1 MSDAFAALLA
11 RAEAAGLLAAPDAVT
26 TTADLGRGGNASVH
40 LVRRGSGARAAL
52 KQAHNLDAASA
63 GVLAELLHEV
73 ELLQACASCERV
85 LRCFGL
91 LATPTSVGLLLE
103 EYGVSVATA
112 LHDPRLVAA
121 ESQRRTVARH
131 LAEALAYLHDRAR
144 VVHLDIKPEN
154 VLVNP
159 ERGWAAKLADF
170 GGAKRLTALQ
180 RHSLLERHS
189 MTLAY
194 CAPELLR
201 RELPDELSAATPCLD
216 VYAYGLT
223 LYMLW
228 LRTPVAPLPRFV
240 RHPFRRLELDADN
253 DDELAATVRDTFACL
268 LIRRVGVG
276 GERPPLA
283 AAVPAD
289 IQELITACW
298 AQDAATR
305 PTAAALAA
313 HATLARAQSW
323 RAVVTVTYAPRVAGT
338 ECAMRVSVAPAALA
352 GAGDAAQ
359 QTDDGEVTVSF
370 ICMLTTGT
378 ECVISVTAFAP
389 PKTPHAGDGRWLA
402 TTTAVLLPNTPSEE
416 DGLAASQPLAQCNL
430 GVSVTRLDAATGEE
444 APAHLAA
451 CVLLER
457 RHAVCAMPDVRL
469 GTLSLSLADDPS
481 AAAAP
486 HYDVMLS
493 YCDAETGV
501 ARGGDGFAPAVCS
514 ALRACGFSV
523 YMFSDRVVEG
533 KAWQDVRAFGVT
545 RCAAVVAVT
554 SPTFACFDNSPWSA
568 SELRMA
574 FAERTRR
581 GAPRF
586 VALWH
591 TGDAPPVSS
600 AVGNAAGTALFRGQ
614 AELPDAVVPPPT
626 NGRPGAACHF
636 DDIVTQ
642 LVKALR
648 DLDVHPGAAAPA
660 AA

>member
-1 MSDAFAALLA
+1 MSGAFAALLA
-11 RAEAAGLLAAPDAVT
+11 RAEAEGMLATPDAVT
-26 TTADLGRGGNASVH
+26 TTADLGRGGNATVH
-40 LVRRGSGARAAL
+40 LVRRSSGARAAL
-52 KQAHNLDAASA
+52 KEAHNLDAAGV
-63 GVLAELLHEV
+63 GVLEELLREV
-73 ELLQACASCERV
+73 EMLKACASCERV

-91 LATPTSVGLLLE
+91 LVTPASVGLLLE
-103 EYGVSVATA
+103 EYGVSLATA

-131 LAEALAYLHDRAR
+131 LAEALAYLHDRAH
-144 VVHLDIKPEN
+144 VAHLDIKPEN
-154 VLVNP
+154 VLVQP

-170 GGAKRLTALQ
+170 GGAKRLAALQ
-180 RHSLLERHS
+180 ERALLERHS
-189 MTLAY
+189 MTTAY

-201 RELPDELSAATPCLD
+201 RELSGDAAALAPRLD

-228 LRTPVAPLPRFV
+228 LRATPLPLPRFV
-240 RHPFRRLELDADN
+240 RHPFRRLELDAEG
-253 DDELAATVRDTFACL
+253 DDELAATVRDPFACL
-268 LIRRVGVG
+268 LARRVGVN

-283 AAVPAD
+283 ATVPAD
-289 IQELITACW
+289 VTELITACW
-298 AQDAATR
+298 AQDAEAR
-305 PTAAALAA
+305 PTAAVLAA
-313 HATLARAQSW
+313 HPTLARAQSW
-323 RAVVTVTYAPRVAGT
+323 RAVVTVSYAQRVAGT
-338 ECAMRVSVAPAALA
+338 ECMMRVSLSPAALTLPAA
-352 GAGDAAQ
+352 GGAAKMTDGDDAI
-359 QTDDGEVTVSF
+359 VSF

-378 ECVISVTAFAP
+378 ECAVSIAAFSP

-402 TTTAVLLPNTPSEE
+402 TTTAVLLPTTPSEE
-416 DGLAASQPLAQCNL
+416 AALAALQPLAHCDL
-430 GVSVTRLDAATGEE
+430 KVPVMRVDATTGEV

-451 CVLLER
+451 CVVLER

-481 AAAAP
+481 ASAAP

-514 ALRACGFSV
+514 ALRAAGFSV

-545 RCAAVVAVT
+545 RCAAVVAVV

-568 SELRMA
+568 SELHMA
-574 FAERTRR
+574 FAERARR
-581 GAPRF
+581 GAPCF

-591 TGDAPPVSS
+591 TGDAPPVSGADVS
-600 AVGNAAGTALFRGQ
+600 APGTVLFRGQ

-626 NGRPGAACHF
+626 SGRPGAACHF
-636 DDIVTQ
+636 DDIMQ
-642 LVKALR
+642 DLVNALR
-648 DLDVHPGAAAPA
+648 GLGVHPGAAAQA
-660 AA
+660 